1 MVASADVA
9 CGLTM
14 VKWKLVKWRYC
25 NWSNGGTA
33 PTFLPSDSG
42 QMAILQRV
50 KWRYCAGASL
60 ARRVILAHG
69 NGQK

>member
-25 NWSNGGTA
+25 NWSNGDTA
-33 PTFLPSDSG
+33 TG
-42 QMAILQRV
+42 QMAILRRRQFGPQSDFGARKWSEIDDQSEMV
-50 KWRYCAGASL
+50 KQGRT
-60 ARRVILAHG
+60 
-69 NGQK
+69 KE